1 MKLIE
6 IISSSYCICIE
17 IALII
22 NMIVSAKI
30 LSKTNTAKE
39 IMICLILENIGI
51 VLGAKLLS
59 ILTNI
64 DEYMQLHLLDILTK
78 GFSYWGAILGGI
90 AGIFLFSEVN
100 KKDFVKLLSVFLPNM
115 ILIYAIS
122 KIGCYLNE
130 CCEGIFLEN
139 GKQIPIQL
147 IESVTF
153 FAIYIYIMTRKYE
166 NPYKKIYVTGMLF
179 CIVKFILEFFRIQY
193 TVMPISISQTFAIY
207 FMIILIIVRYKTK
220 NK

>member
-6 IISSSYCICIE
+6 IISSSYCICIG

-39 IMICLILENIGI
+39 IMICFILENVGI

-153 FAIYIYIMTRKYE
+153 FAIYIYYD
-166 NPYKKIYVTGMLF
+166 KKI
-179 CIVKFILEFFRIQY
+179 
-193 TVMPISISQTFAIY
+193 
-207 FMIILIIVRYKTK
+207 
-220 NK
+220 

>member
-1 MKLIE
+1 MERYKKMKLIE

-100 KKDFVKLLSVFLPNM
+100 K
-115 ILIYAIS
+115 
-122 KIGCYLNE
+122 
-130 CCEGIFLEN
+130 
-139 GKQIPIQL
+139 
-147 IESVTF
+147 
-153 FAIYIYIMTRKYE
+153 
-166 NPYKKIYVTGMLF
+166 
-179 CIVKFILEFFRIQY
+179 
-193 TVMPISISQTFAIY
+193 Y
-207 FMIILIIVRYKTK
+207 F
-220 NK
+220 